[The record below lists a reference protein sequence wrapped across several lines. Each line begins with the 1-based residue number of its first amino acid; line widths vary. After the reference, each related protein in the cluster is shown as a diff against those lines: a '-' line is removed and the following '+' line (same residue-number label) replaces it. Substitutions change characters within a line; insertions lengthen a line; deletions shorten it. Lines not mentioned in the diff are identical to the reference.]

1 MEVQLGLQWQPGG
14 RERSGAVVAIWN
26 LCELHLGL
34 VAELFE
40 LYCHYVGVCIIGTWV
55 S

>member
-1 MEVQLGLQWQPGG
+1 MEVQLGLQYQPSG
-14 RERSGAVVAIWN
+14 RERSGAVVATWN
-26 LCELHLGL
+26 LRELHLGL

-40 LYCHYVGVCIIGTWV
+40 LDCHDVGVCIIGTWV